1 MSAGGDYWLTAEKE
15 DCPINLVI
23 TTETECIEASA
34 QLGWEYDRLVK
45 RKDRPAGCYTFKSE
59 VRKVSKVSAFNS
71 VTDPLLTSPVKDT
84 VGICKPGSIR

>member
-45 RKDRPAGCYTFKSE
+45 RKDRPAGCYTFFTG
-59 VRKVSKVSAFNS
+59 SKVSAFNS